1 MGGGGDRRG
10 YDEPVRK
17 RGVWLFAAVTV
28 ALFAAAAIVL
38 TITAAD
44 AIRPWLE
51 QVTEL
56 VNQLGGSA
64 ATPAAP

>member
-1 MGGGGDRRG
+1 M
-10 YDEPVRK
+10 RK